1 MRRCPRP
8 GRPVEL
14 PLLVSWL
21 PALRPSILLS
31 FSAMSGPC
39 SLVASYRQPSLPH
52 LSQAH
57 KTLGNSARHSG
68 RDGLAVTAGRGG
80 GGGRPA
86 VPEACPMV
94 ACQADAFAK
103 AAAFAYAD
111 AFTEAVTFAEV
122 RDQPGESD
130 AD

>member
-21 PALRPSILLS
+21 PALRPFTLLS
-31 FSAMSGPC
+31 FSAMSGLC
-39 SLVASYRQPSLPH
+39 SLIVAYRQPSLPH

-80 GGGRPA
+80 CGGRPA

-94 ACQADAFAK
+94 ACPDEGFC
-103 AAAFAYAD
+103 
-111 AFTEAVTFAEV
+111 
-122 RDQPGESD
+122 
-130 AD
+130 